1 MITQL
6 YNLHSEK
13 ACFDKKVSEWL
24 QKKLP
29 LDPETSAT
37 AASVVSASHGSQ
49 LRTASGSSRSSRS
62 SRSSL
67 RLAKAVAKQEVARL
81 HIRQLQ
87 EQRLLEEKE
96 FELKQQRERK
106 ARELEHQREV
116 LKASHQLQKTAV
128 ERQVFEEELE
138 RGGYIPFDDQK
149 PTTSADVTVVTSQ
162 TEQVYLPFTGVDSR
176 PKPLHCRIIVFLWKR
191 NQRLPFKVLLS

>member
-6 YNLHSEK
+6 HNLHTEK

-29 LDPETSAT
+29 HDPETSAT

-49 LRTASGSSRSSRS
+49 LKTASVSSHSSRS

-67 RLAKAVAKQEVARL
+67 RLAKAIAKQEVAQL
-81 HIRQLQ
+81 HVRQ
-87 EQRLLEEKE
+87 QRLLEEKE
-96 FELKQQRERK
+96 FELKQQREWK

-116 LKASHQLQKTAV
+116 AT
-128 ERQVFEEELE
+128 
-138 RGGYIPFDDQK
+138 
-149 PTTSADVTVVTSQ
+149 
-162 TEQVYLPFTGVDSR
+162 
-176 PKPLHCRIIVFLWKR
+176 
-191 NQRLPFKVLLS
+191 